1 MNSEHFIKAQWKLRR
16 NMRDFSPYQECNACI
31 SSPINLLT
39 QRVKKSIIYVYLSA
53 LESFKGRE
61 QTLKTKEKLLT
72 KADGIFQDF

>member
-39 QRVKKSIIYVYLSA
+39 QRVKKSIIYVYLPFSVGKFQRKSTNI
-53 LESFKGRE
+53 ENKG
-61 QTLKTKEKLLT
+61 KT
-72 KADGIFQDF
+72 AH